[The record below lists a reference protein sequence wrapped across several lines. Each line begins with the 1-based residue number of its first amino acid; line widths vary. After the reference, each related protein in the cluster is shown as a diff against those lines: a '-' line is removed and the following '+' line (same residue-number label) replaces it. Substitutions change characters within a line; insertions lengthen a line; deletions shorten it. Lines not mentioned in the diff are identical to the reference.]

1 MINATKIWLAL
12 IAIVLVVYTL
22 TIGFAPS
29 KANQSN
35 HTEIYSARF
44 DSLYFALTSQKIN
57 HNEIEKSISQLDNV
71 FEKDFVTALLLKRKQ
86 KFSEAFNLLKK
97 YLDNFPQYYPYY
109 DELVWLAAAN
119 DKLNEIEITLSK
131 DSNHK
136 FKNYLKALLSYQKG
150 KYSESIN
157 LLENERDFHQLYLL
171 SHSYRAIGNYLKA
184 NTLLDSC
191 LIICSKEKPDYV
203 KVIISKGSILL
214 LSGKYNEAKKFYQSG
229 YELALKQDNKK
240 EVIKAFVNLA
250 ILNDYYGEVEEA
262 QKKLRLAMELALEIE
277 DIGLQA
283 LIFSETG
290 VSFTY
295 LGNIIDARKNYEK
308 SLETY
313 KKLKNYEQLA
323 NLSSNIGLL
332 YIQTGNFSA
341 AIKSFEEGLEFA
353 KENIV
358 SKIINLRGLGDVY
371 SNISD
376 YSKAFDYYNQAKDL
390 SKKINN
396 VNQKALS
403 EMSIGTLFYN
413 LNKPNKALTTFKQIS
428 NEIEEINDPYFLED
442 LYFKIALAY
451 SDLDSLLIAEHYYRK
466 ALSISENLEDV
477 YYNNLISTY
486 LANNFIKANEF
497 NKAESLLNKIRN
509 KSEELGY
516 NQLLGLQNLY
526 LGISKFHQKK
536 FKDAIIYLNKA
547 EELSL
552 HSNDFNTAI
561 EAKYFSAQCLE
572 KDNQLSKSEKKYIEA
587 IELIEKTASSST
599 YNSHIDVYRFSGF
612 TNSYLNLTDLYL
624 RQSRFEDA
632 FNLIE
637 KFRARNTLKNLSH
650 LKLQSL
656 VADNNLLQNYYDLNW
671 KLNSEIFNYE
681 EKDSLKKIFNSVKN
695 EIASKYNFNIDSIQ
709 FCFNVRDDLT
719 KLSEDDLIVS
729 YYFNEEDSYAFIV
742 NHKELKTIKLEK
754 SKSDILE
761 TVMQISPF
769 YDRSNSLTDT
779 YYNQDLFS
787 FNSQAANKL
796 YKEIFEPIK
805 EEISGFRKLIFSL
818 PVELSVVPLEFLVSE
833 FNPDDSPF
841 YYDNK
846 KFLVEQFSLSYTP
859 SVSVYLL
866 QKVKQFNRSDKVLLV
881 GDPKISNEDFA
892 QSYRGSL
899 IEDQSFNSRNIR
911 LFPLKYSKDEIEQ
924 IESFFSDASV
934 LLSDNATEEKFI
946 ENAQNKS
953 VIHLSTHS
961 FIHNDQPFILFSK
974 DTQTQ
979 TDGFLE
985 AGEIIKLKLNSELV
999 VLSSCKSGL
1008 GAIDPTE
1015 GIIGMQ
1021 KSFFEAGS
1029 KSVIV
1034 SLWDVNDKYT
1044 SIFMKS
1050 FYKFL
1055 SEGDDKA
1062 EALRKTKLFF
1072 KENYYSNPY
1081 YWAAFVLSGDNS
1093 HLNFSQSVSFSLK
1106 YPIMIFLII
1115 LIALASYKLYLIKY
1129 K

>member
-1 MINATKIWLAL
+1 MINAAKIWLAL
-12 IAIVLVVYTL
+12 VVMVSAVFAI

-29 KANQSN
+29 EANQSN
-35 HTEIYSARF
+35 NSELHSAEF
-44 DSLYFALTSQKIN
+44 DTLYFALTSQNIN
-57 HNEIEKSISQLDNV
+57 HTEIEKSISELDDN
-71 FEKDFVTALLLKRKQ
+71 FEKDFAAALLLKRKQ

-97 YLDNFPQYYPYY
+97 YLNNFPEIYYYY

-119 DKLNEIEITLSK
+119 DKLNEIEESLSK
-131 DSNHK
+131 DSKHK
-136 FKNYLKALLSYQKG
+136 FKNYLKALISYQKG
-150 KYSESIN
+150 KYSEALN
-157 LLENERDFHQLYLL
+157 LLENEKDFHQLYLL
-171 SHSYRAIGNYLKA
+171 SHSYRASGNYQKA
-184 NTLLDSC
+184 ITLLDSC
-191 LIICSKEKPDYV
+191 LIIYPKDKPDYV

-214 LSGKYNEAKKFYQSG
+214 LSGKYYEAKKLYQSG
-229 YELALKQDNKK
+229 YELALKKDNKK
-240 EVIKAFVNLA
+240 EVIKALVNLA
-250 ILNDYYGEVEEA
+250 ILNDYNGEVEEA
-262 QKKLRLAMELALEIE
+262 QKKLKLALEFALEIE
-277 DIGLQA
+277 DIELQA

-290 VSFTY
+290 VSYTY
-295 LGNIIDARKNYEK
+295 SGNIIEARKNYEK
-308 SLETY
+308 SLEIY
-313 KKLKNYEQLA
+313 KKLKNNERLA

-358 SKIINLRGLGDVY
+358 SKILNLRGLGDVY

-376 YSKAFDYYNQAKDL
+376 YSKALDYYNQAKTL
-390 SKKINN
+390 SEKIHN

-413 LNKPNKALTTFKQIS
+413 LNKPNKALTIFKQIS
-428 NEIEEINDPYFLED
+428 NEIEEFNDPYFLED

-451 SDLDSLLIAEHYYRK
+451 SDLDSLLIAENYYRK
-466 ALSISENLEDV
+466 ALAISENLGDV
-477 YYNNLISTY
+477 YYENLIPTY
-486 LANNFIKANEF
+486 LANNFIKAKEF
-497 NKAESLLNKIRN
+497 NKAESLLNNVRK
-509 KSEELGY
+509 KSAELGL

-536 FKDAIIYLNKA
+536 FDDAILHLDKA
-547 EELSL
+547 EELSVQ
-552 HSNDFNTAI
+552 SNDFNTAI
-561 EAKYFSAQCLE
+561 EAKYFSAQCSE
-572 KDNQLSKSEKKYIEA
+572 IENQLSKAEQKYIEA
-587 IELIEKTASSST
+587 IELIEKTASANT
-599 YNSHIDVYRFSGF
+599 NNSQIDVYRFSGF

-637 KFRARNTLKNLSH
+637 KFRARNTLKNLSQ

-656 VADNNLLQNYYDLNW
+656 VTDYNLLQNYYDLSW
-671 KLNSEIFNYE
+671 KLYSDIFNEE

-695 EIASKYNFNIDSIQ
+695 EIASKYNFNIDVLQ
-709 FCFNVRDDLT
+709 FQFDVRNDLK
-719 KLSEDDLIVS
+719 KLSDDDLIVS
-729 YYFNEEDSYAFIV
+729 YYFNNEDSYAFII
-742 NHKELKTIKLEK
+742 NRDELKTIKLKK
-754 SKSDILE
+754 SKSEILE
-761 TVMQISPF
+761 IVRQISPV
-769 YDRSNSLTDT
+769 YDTKNSLTET

-787 FNSQAANKL
+787 FNSQAANNL
-796 YKEIFEPIK
+796 YKEIFEPLRK
-805 EEISGFRKLIFSL
+805 EIAGYKKLIFSL
-818 PVELSVVPLEFLVSE
+818 PVELSVIPLEFLVCE

-846 KFLVEQFSLSYTP
+846 KFLVEQFSISYTP
-859 SVSVYLL
+859 SLSVYLL
-866 QKVKQFNRSDKVLLV
+866 QKGRPFYQSDKVLLV
-881 GDPKISNEDFA
+881 GDPKIINEDFA

-899 IEDQSFNSRNIR
+899 IADQSFNSRSIR
-911 LFPLKYSKDEIEQ
+911 LFPLKYSKDEIKQ
-924 IESFFSDASV
+924 IESFFSDVSV

-946 ENAQNKS
+946 ENANDKS

-974 DTQTQ
+974 DDQTQ
-979 TDGFLE
+979 SDGFLE

-1008 GAIDPTE
+1008 GTIDPTE

-1055 SEGDDKA
+1055 SEGNDKA
-1062 EALRKTKLFF
+1062 EALRKAKLFF
-1072 KENYYSNPY
+1072 KENYSSNPY

-1106 YPIMIFLII
+1106 YLLIIFLIT
-1115 LIALASYKLYLIKY
+1115 LIVFTSYKLYLIKY